1 MKKLLRRC
9 TAALLAAG
17 TIWVVAATAESS
29 SAAAA
34 VSAMRDSF
42 HLQRLLVQLELG
54 GAARKKGMNLSTL
67 LCLGQSPLLWAAYG
81 ALPGGGAGAC
91 AEARGACARAAAT
104 GPVEGDAA
112 AGLTFADNGA
122 PSQTV
127 IPSSGKS
134 YTVAGNVYIK
144 NSSDYTLDPAALD
157 GTFPAKLGSARC
169 APGADPAHSRQR
181 GLHYARRGGIH
192 PQRQLSHGGYGK
204 EYDPHRG

>member
-1 MKKLLRRC
+1 MKKILRRC

-42 HLQRLLVQLELG
+42 HLQRLLVQMELG
-54 GAARKKGMNLSTL
+54 GAARKEGMNLSTL

-81 ALPGGGAGAC
+81 ALPEKETEPAPQPEPPEPEPQPAGP
-91 AEARGACARAAAT
+91 T
-104 GPVEGDAA
+104 DGDAA

-127 IPSSGKS
+127 IPSSGKN

-144 NSSDYTLDPAALD
+144 NSSD
-157 GTFPAKLGSARC
+157 
-169 APGADPAHSRQR
+169 
-181 GLHYARRGGIH
+181 
-192 PQRQLSHGGYGK
+192 
-204 EYDPHRG
+204 

>member
-81 ALPGGGAGAC
+81 ALPEEEPEPVPKPVEPAPAPQP
-91 AEARGACARAAAT
+91 T

-144 NSSDYTLDPAALD
+144 NSSD
-157 GTFPAKLGSARC
+157 
-169 APGADPAHSRQR
+169 
-181 GLHYARRGGIH
+181 
-192 PQRQLSHGGYGK
+192 
-204 EYDPHRG
+204 

>member
-1 MKKLLRRC
+1 MRKLLRRC

-81 ALPGGGAGAC
+81 ALP
-91 AEARGACARAAAT
+91 EEE
-104 GPVEGDAA
+104 PEP
-112 AGLTFADNGA
+112 LF
-122 PSQTV
+122 S
-127 IPSSGKS
+127 
-134 YTVAGNVYIK
+134 
-144 NSSDYTLDPAALD
+144 
-157 GTFPAKLGSARC
+157 
-169 APGADPAHSRQR
+169 
-181 GLHYARRGGIH
+181 
-192 PQRQLSHGGYGK
+192 
-204 EYDPHRG
+204 